1 MNRYKLEVDSS
12 SDLSL
17 RAREQ
22 TLKWPTLVRNM
33 NLKELKRAQEDQ
45 NQRQRHTFHKTAE
58 KRTQTYK
65 FR

>member
-12 SDLSL
+12 SNLSL

-22 TLKWPTLVRNM
+22 TLKWPTLVHNI

-45 NQRQRHTFHKTAE
+45 NQWQ
-58 KRTQTYK
+58 
-65 FR
+65 